1 MFFKR
6 LFGGNEKKE
15 PAPKPQDDL
24 KYPEEDVL
32 FKIVLPTPLD
42 TGKASIVLRYVDG
55 YYSDHHIDT
64 TGVEFKIKTFNIRG
78 GNTLKLQIWGSAS
91 VERFS
96 APTSSYYRGA
106 KGVILCYDTT
116 SSDNLDMIKKYK
128 GDVDRYS
135 PEDVSVVIVGTKCDL
150 PPNEETI
157 TQVGEYADSLGIP
170 HMLCSSKN
178 DIGVDDIFEKLIEMI
193 GDKMKLKIEIEKEE
207 SNKRSDS

>member
-6 LFGGNEKKE
+6 LFGGKEKKDDEKKE
-15 PAPKPQDDL
+15 VPKPAPQNQDGL
-24 KYPEEDVL
+24 RYPERDL
-32 FKIVLPTPLD
+32 TFKIVLPTPSD
-42 TGKASIVLRYVDG
+42 TGKTSIVLRYVDG
-55 YYSDHHIDT
+55 YFPDYHIGAICVD
-64 TGVEFKIKTFNIRG
+64 FKIKTFNIRG
-78 GNTLKLQIWGSAS
+78 GHTLKLQIWDYASA
-91 VERFS
+91 ERFCT
-96 APTSSYYRGA
+96 PTSSYYRRA

-128 GDVDRYS
+128 GEVERYS

-170 HMLCSSKN
+170 HMLCSSKK

-193 GDKMKLKIEIEKEE
+193 GDKMEMKIEIEK
-207 SNKRSDS
+207 